1 MMACERKCEGGG
13 GVLPVARSAV
23 PAGTR
28 ARLLLTYT
36 RLVMGGRLR
45 ARRWELW
52 PERKVGTGRNARV
65 LEAGYPA
72 QLDLEGRITRA
83 SELELA
89 EGLREPVVSG
99 EPDERTRRRQGRAMA
114 SHDAGVAVARGGFA
128 AGRVGTCSRRVVL
141 EPEQAEQLELDDGEV
156 QESPLRQQR
165 VRADG
170 GGEAESDGQEL
181 RSSGVEE

>member
-1 MMACERKCEGGG
+1 
-13 GVLPVARSAV
+13 
-23 PAGTR
+23 
-28 ARLLLTYT
+28 
-36 RLVMGGRLR
+36 MGGRLR

-99 EPDERTRRRQGRAMA
+99 EPDERTRRR
-114 SHDAGVAVARGGFA
+114 
-128 AGRVGTCSRRVVL
+128 
-141 EPEQAEQLELDDGEV
+141 
-156 QESPLRQQR
+156 
-165 VRADG
+165 
-170 GGEAESDGQEL
+170 
-181 RSSGVEE
+181 